1 MQQIILN
8 TNSQKINQAAAL
20 VGSEAKNPL
29 PTILHKIDVMENNR
43 LHWIFTNE
51 MIPNETFIGEENN

>member
-1 MQQIILN
+1 MGQ
-8 TNSQKINQAAAL
+8 TAAL

-29 PTILHKIDVMENNR
+29 PTTLYKINVIDSEGS
-43 LHWIFTNE
+43 HYIFANK

>member
-8 TNSQKINQAAAL
+8 MNSQKIKQAAAL

-29 PTILHKIDVMENNR
+29 PTNMHEFNVMSMMR
-43 LHWIFTNE
+43 LPWIFT
-51 MIPNETFIGEENN
+51 NETFIGEENN